1 MKETLGEYVKRM
13 TQQKGL
19 SLRELERR
27 SGGRVTGSHLSK
39 IVHGSS
45 KNITVETV
53 IGLAL
58 GLDVNPHEVF
68 SIASG
73 YIQKEA
79 SEADSVDP
87 LVLADAVKTL
97 ATKPQLLDVIREW
110 SRMGDKEQKIVF
122 DSMRFVNERG
132 KGKDNKKH

>member
-13 TQQKGL
+13 VSQRGI

-39 IVHGSS
+39 IIHGAS

-53 IGLAL
+53 VGLAL
-58 GLDVNPHEVF
+58 GLDVDPHQVF

-73 YIQKEA
+73 YGQKEA
-79 SEADSVDP
+79 AAVDP
-87 LVLADAVKTL
+87 LVWADAAKKL
-97 ATKPQLLDVIREW
+97 AMQPDLLDVIREW
-110 SRMGDKEQKIVF
+110 ARMTAKDQETMFG
-122 DSMRFVNERG
+122 SLRFVNERAKR
-132 KGKDNKKH
+132 KGKKKR